1 MKYFKPF
8 IPFIACWILL
18 FNSNNFQSVALING
32 IGQLVLFLFVVCI
45 PIWKTG
51 RMSYVDIGWP
61 WGVALIGLITYC
73 QINTITLSK
82 TLVITAYILIGSRM
96 GLGALKMW
104 SMGLLKKEFPR
115 YEYQKI
121 RWEKSNKTNTGLAM
135 QVEALSQGLANAS
148 FLAIP
153 IFLISVSPS
162 TQLSPLEIIGFTIFI
177 LSIVLETVADYQKLK
192 FLKEMKHQNKQNMVC
207 DIGLW
212 KYTRHP
218 NYFAEWMVWNGLII
232 ASISSFI
239 SLFDSEALWL
249 WIMIG
254 VALLY
259 TSRIMYITL
268 VYLTG
273 AVPSEYYSA
282 QKRPNYKKY
291 QQSTK
296 NTKQD
301 IKLASLPCGIL
312 F

>member
-32 IGQLVLFLFVVCI
+32 VGQLVLFLFVVCI

-121 RWEKSNKTNTGLAM
+121 RWEKSSKTNISLAM

-162 TQLSPLEIIGFTIFI
+162 TQLSALEIIGFTIFI
-177 LSIVLETVADYQKLK
+177 LSIVFETVADYQKLK
-192 FLKEMKHQNKQNMVC
+192 FLKEMKRQNKKNMVC

-232 ASISSFI
+232 ASIPSYI

-249 WIMIG
+249 WILIG
-254 VALLY
+254 VALLIY
-259 TSRIMYITL
+259 FKNYVCYFSISYR
-268 VYLTG
+268 
-273 AVPSEYYSA
+273 SYS
-282 QKRPNYKKY
+282 
-291 QQSTK
+291 
-296 NTKQD
+296 
-301 IKLASLPCGIL
+301 

>member
-32 IGQLVLFLFVVCI
+32 IGQLVLFLVVVCI

-121 RWEKSNKTNTGLAM
+121 RWEKSNKSNTVLAM

-162 TQLSPLEIIGFTIFI
+162 TQLSALEIIGFTIFI
-177 LSIVLETVADYQKLK
+177 LSIVFETIADYQKLK
-192 FLKEMKHQNKQNMVC
+192 FLKEMKRQNKKNMVC
-207 DIGLW
+207 NIGFW

-232 ASISSFI
+232 ASIPSYI

-254 VALLY
+254 FALLY

-273 AVPSEYYSA
+273 AVPSEYYSV
-282 QKRPNYKKY
+282 QKRPAYKAY
-291 QQSTK
+291 QQSTNIFFPGPK
-296 NTKQD
+296 KV
-301 IKLASLPCGIL
+301 
-312 F
+312 

>member
-73 QINTITLSK
+73 QINAMTLSK

-104 SMGLLKKEFPR
+104 STGLLKKEFPR

-121 RWEKSNKTNTGLAM
+121 RWEKSNKTNISLAM

-153 IFLISVSPS
+153 IFLISVSPLTKIS
-162 TQLSPLEIIGFTIFI
+162 ILEIIGFTIFVF
-177 LSIVLETVADYQKLK
+177 SIVFETIADYQKLK
-192 FLKEMKHQNKQNMVC
+192 FLKEMKFQNKKNMVC

-232 ASISSFI
+232 ASIPSFLA
-239 SLFDSEALWL
+239 LFESEVL
-249 WIMIG
+249 WIWALIG
-254 VALLY
+254 IALLY

-273 AVPSEYYSA
+273 AVPSEHYSA
-282 QKRPNYKKY
+282 QKRPTYKSY
-291 QQSTK
+291 QQSTNIFFPGPK
-296 NTKQD
+296 K
-301 IKLASLPCGIL
+301 I
-312 F
+312 

>member
-8 IPFIACWILL
+8 IPFLACWILL
-18 FNSNNFQSVALING
+18 FNSNNFQSIALING
-32 IGQLVLFLFVVCI
+32 IGQLALFLFVVCI

-121 RWEKSNKTNTGLAM
+121 RWEKSNKTNIGLAM

-177 LSIVLETVADYQKLK
+177 LSIVFETVADYQKLE
-192 FLKEMKHQNKQNMVC
+192 FLKEMKRQNKKNMVC

-232 ASISSFI
+232 ASIPSYI
-239 SLFDSEALWL
+239 SLFDSEVLWL

-273 AVPSEYYSA
+273 AIPSEYYSA
-282 QKRPNYKKY
+282 QKRPAYKAY
-291 QQSTK
+291 QQSTNIFFPGPK
-296 NTKQD
+296 KV
-301 IKLASLPCGIL
+301 
-312 F
+312 

>member
-73 QINTITLSK
+73 QINNITLSK
-82 TLVITAYILIGSRM
+82 NLIIAAYILIGSRM

-121 RWEKSNKTNTGLAM
+121 RWEKSNKTNISFAM

-162 TQLSPLEIIGFTIFI
+162 TPLSPLEIIGFTIFI
-177 LSIVLETVADYQKLK
+177 LSIAFETIADYQKLK
-192 FLKEMKHQNKQNMVC
+192 FLKEMKRQNKQNMVC
-207 DIGLW
+207 DKGLW

-232 ASISSFI
+232 ASIPSYI

-273 AVPSEYYSA
+273 AIPSEHYSA
-282 QKRPNYKKY
+282 QKRPSYKAY
-291 QQSTK
+291 QQST
-296 NTKQD
+296 NIFFPGP
-301 IKLASLPCGIL
+301 IKK
-312 F
+312 

>member
-18 FNSNNFQSVALING
+18 FNSNNFQSIALING

-73 QINTITLSK
+73 QINAITLSK
-82 TLVITAYILIGSRM
+82 TLVITAYTLIGSRM

-121 RWEKSNKTNTGLAM
+121 RWKKSNKTNISLAM

-153 IFLISVSPS
+153 IFLISASPL
-162 TQLSPLEIIGFTIFI
+162 TQLSTIEIIGFTIFI
-177 LSIVLETVADYQKLK
+177 LSIVLETVADYQKLS
-192 FLKEMKHQNKQNMVC
+192 FLREMKRQNKQNMVC

-232 ASISSFI
+232 ASIPSFLA
-239 SLFDSEALWL
+239 LFESEVL
-249 WIMIG
+249 WIWTLIG
-254 VALLY
+254 IALLY

-273 AVPSEYYSA
+273 AVPSEYYSS
-282 QKRPNYKKY
+282 QKRPAYKSY
-291 QQSTK
+291 QQSTNIFFPGPK
-296 NTKQD
+296 K
-301 IKLASLPCGIL
+301 I
-312 F
+312 

>member
-32 IGQLVLFLFVVCI
+32 IGQLMLFLFVVCI

-73 QINTITLSK
+73 QINAMTLSK

-104 SMGLLKKEFPR
+104 SAGLLKKEFPR

-121 RWEKSNKTNTGLAM
+121 RWEKSNKTNISLAM

-192 FLKEMKHQNKQNMVC
+192 FLKEMKRQNKQNMVC
-207 DIGLW
+207 DVGLW

-232 ASISSFI
+232 ASIPSFI

-291 QQSTK
+291 QQSTNIFFPGPK
-296 NTKQD
+296 K
-301 IKLASLPCGIL
+301 I
-312 F
+312 

>member
-18 FNSNNFQSVALING
+18 FSSSNFQSVALING
-32 IGQLVLFLFVVCI
+32 LGQLVLFLFVVCI

-121 RWEKSNKTNTGLAM
+121 RWKKSNKTNISLAM

-162 TQLSPLEIIGFTIFI
+162 TQLSTFEIIGFTIFI
-177 LSIVLETVADYQKLK
+177 LSIVFETVADYQKLK
-192 FLKEMKHQNKQNMVC
+192 FLKEMKRQNKKNMVC

-232 ASISSFI
+232 ASIPSYI
-239 SLFDSEALWL
+239 ALFDSEVLWL

-273 AVPSEYYSA
+273 AIPSEYYSA
-282 QKRPNYKKY
+282 QKRPAYKAY
-291 QQSTK
+291 QQSTNIFFPGPK
-296 NTKQD
+296 KV
-301 IKLASLPCGIL
+301 
-312 F
+312 

>member
-73 QINTITLSK
+73 LNDVTTLSK
-82 TLVITAYILIGSRM
+82 ILIIAAYIIIGSRM

-162 TQLSPLEIIGFTIFI
+162 TQISTLEIIGFTIFV
-177 LSIVLETVADYQKLK
+177 LSLVFETVADYQKLK
-192 FLKEMKHQNKQNMVC
+192 FLKEMKSQNKKNMVC
-207 DIGLW
+207 DVGLW

-232 ASISSFI
+232 ASIPSYI

-254 VALLY
+254 IALLY

-268 VYLTG
+268 LYLTG

-282 QKRPNYKKY
+282 QKRPNYKAY
-291 QQSTK
+291 QQSTNIFFPGPK
-296 NTKQD
+296 K
-301 IKLASLPCGIL
+301 I
-312 F
+312 

>member
-18 FNSNNFQSVALING
+18 FNSNNFQSIALINA
-32 IGQLVLFLFVVCI
+32 IGQLALFLFVVCI

-121 RWEKSNKTNTGLAM
+121 RWEKSNKTNISLAM

-162 TQLSPLEIIGFTIFI
+162 TQLSLLEIIGFTIFI
-177 LSIVLETVADYQKLK
+177 LSIVFETIADYQKLK
-192 FLKEMKHQNKQNMVC
+192 FLKEMKRQNKQNMVC
-207 DIGLW
+207 DIGVW
-212 KYTRHP
+212 KFTRHP

-232 ASISSFI
+232 ASIPSYI
-239 SLFDSEALWL
+239 SLFDSEALLL

-259 TSRIMYITL
+259 TSRIMYVTL

-273 AVPSEYYSA
+273 AIPSEHYSV
-282 QKRPNYKKY
+282 QKRPAYKAY
-291 QQSTK
+291 QQSTNIFFPGFK
-296 NTKQD
+296 R
-301 IKLASLPCGIL
+301 
-312 F
+312 

>member
-18 FNSNNFQSVALING
+18 LTSKNFQSIALING
-32 IGQLVLFLFVVCI
+32 IAQLVLFLFVVCI

-73 QINTITLSK
+73 LNDIITLSK
-82 TLVITAYILIGSRM
+82 ILIITAYILIGSRM

-121 RWEKSNKTNTGLAM
+121 RWKKSNKNNTALAM

-153 IFLISVSPS
+153 IFLISVSPL
-162 TQLSPLEIIGFTIFI
+162 TQLSPLEIMGFIIFI
-177 LSIVLETVADYQKLK
+177 LSIVFEIVADYQKLK
-192 FLKEMKHQNKQNMVC
+192 FLKEMKRENKQNMVC

-232 ASISSFI
+232 ASIPSYI
-239 SLFDSEALWL
+239 SLFDLEALWL

-254 VALLY
+254 IALLY

-282 QKRPNYKKY
+282 QKRPAYKAY
-291 QQSTK
+291 QQSTNIFFPGFK
-296 NTKQD
+296 K
-301 IKLASLPCGIL
+301 
-312 F
+312 

>member
-73 QINTITLSK
+73 LNDVTTLSK
-82 TLVITAYILIGSRM
+82 ILIIAAYIIIGSRM

-104 SMGLLKKEFPR
+104 SMGLLKKELPR

-192 FLKEMKHQNKQNMVC
+192 FLKEMKLQNKQNMVC
-207 DIGLW
+207 DVGLW

-232 ASISSFI
+232 ASIPSFI
-239 SLFDSEALWL
+239 LLFDSEALWL

-254 VALLY
+254 IALLY

-268 VYLTG
+268 LYLTG

-282 QKRPNYKKY
+282 QKRPNYKAY
-291 QQSTK
+291 QQSTNIFFPGPK
-296 NTKQD
+296 K
-301 IKLASLPCGIL
+301 I
-312 F
+312 

>member
-1 MKYFKPF
+1 M
-8 IPFIACWILL
+8 PFIACWILL
-18 FNSNNFQSVALING
+18 FNSSNFQSIALING
-32 IGQLVLFLFVVCI
+32 IAQLVLFLFVVCI

-82 TLVITAYILIGSRM
+82 TLIITAYILIGSRM

-177 LSIVLETVADYQKLK
+177 LSLVFETVADYQKLK
-192 FLKEMKHQNKQNMVC
+192 FLKEMKRQNKKNMVC

-232 ASISSFI
+232 ASIPSYI

-254 VALLY
+254 IALLY
-259 TSRIMYITL
+259 TSRIMYVTL

-273 AVPSEYYSA
+273 AIPSEYYSA
-282 QKRPNYKKY
+282 QKRPAYKAY
-291 QQSTK
+291 QKST
-296 NTKQD
+296 N
-301 IKLASLPCGIL
+301 IFFPGLAKK
-312 F
+312 

>member
-32 IGQLVLFLFVVCI
+32 VGQLVLFLFVVCI

-104 SMGLLKKEFPR
+104 NMGLLKKEFPR

-121 RWEKSNKTNTGLAM
+121 RWKKSNKTNISLAM

-153 IFLISVSPS
+153 IFLIAASPL
-162 TQLSPLEIIGFTIFI
+162 TQLSIIEIIGFSIFI
-177 LSIVLETVADYQKLK
+177 LSIALETVADYQKLS
-192 FLKEMKHQNKQNMVC
+192 FLREMKRQNKQNMVC
-207 DIGLW
+207 DKGLW

-232 ASISSFI
+232 ASIPSYI

-259 TSRIMYITL
+259 TSRIMYVTL

-273 AVPSEYYSA
+273 AIPSEYYST
-282 QKRPNYKKY
+282 QKRPAYKAY
-291 QQSTK
+291 QQSTNIFFPGPK
-296 NTKQD
+296 KV
-301 IKLASLPCGIL
+301 
-312 F
+312 

>member
-61 WGVALIGLITYC
+61 WGVALIGLIAYC

-153 IFLISVSPS
+153 IFLISESPLA
-162 TQLSPLEIIGFTIFI
+162 QLSTLEIIGFTIFV
-177 LSIVLETVADYQKLK
+177 LSLVFETVADYQKLK
-192 FLKEMKHQNKQNMVC
+192 FLKEMKLQNKQNMVC
-207 DIGLW
+207 DVGLW

-232 ASISSFI
+232 ASIPSFI

-268 VYLTG
+268 LYLTG

-291 QQSTK
+291 QQSTNIFFPGPK
-296 NTKQD
+296 K
-301 IKLASLPCGIL
+301 I
-312 F
+312 

>member
-18 FNSNNFQSVALING
+18 FNSNNFQSIALING
-32 IGQLVLFLFVVCI
+32 ISQLVLFFFVVCI

-104 SMGLLKKEFPR
+104 SMELLKKEFPR

-162 TQLSPLEIIGFTIFI
+162 TQLSALEIIGFTIFI
-177 LSIVLETVADYQKLK
+177 LSIVFETIADYQKLK
-192 FLKEMKHQNKQNMVC
+192 FLKEMKRQNKKNMVC

-232 ASISSFI
+232 ASIPSYI

-282 QKRPNYKKY
+282 QKRPGYKTY
-291 QQSTK
+291 QQSTNIFFPGPK
-296 NTKQD
+296 KV
-301 IKLASLPCGIL
+301 
-312 F
+312 

>member
-8 IPFIACWILL
+8 IQFIACWILL
-18 FNSNNFQSVALING
+18 FNSNNFQSIALING

-73 QINTITLSK
+73 QINNITLSK
-82 TLVITAYILIGSRM
+82 NLIIAAYILIGSRM

-121 RWEKSNKTNTGLAM
+121 RWEKSNKTNIGLAM

-162 TQLSPLEIIGFTIFI
+162 TQLSALEIIGFTIFVF
-177 LSIVLETVADYQKLK
+177 SIVFETIADYQKLK
-192 FLKEMKHQNKQNMVC
+192 FLKEMKCQNKKNMVC

-232 ASISSFI
+232 ASIPSYI

-273 AVPSEYYSA
+273 AIPSEHYSA
-282 QKRPNYKKY
+282 QKRPSYKAY
-291 QQSTK
+291 QQST
-296 NTKQD
+296 NIFFPGP
-301 IKLASLPCGIL
+301 IKK
-312 F
+312 

>member
-1 MKYFKPF
+1 M
-8 IPFIACWILL
+8 PFIACWILL
-18 FNSNNFQSVALING
+18 FNSNNFQSIALING

-82 TLVITAYILIGSRM
+82 NLIIAAYILIGSRM

-121 RWEKSNKTNTGLAM
+121 RWEKSNKTNISFAM

-162 TQLSPLEIIGFTIFI
+162 TPLSPLEIIGFTIFI
-177 LSIVLETVADYQKLK
+177 LSIVFETVADYQKLK
-192 FLKEMKHQNKQNMVC
+192 FLKEMKRQNNQNMVC

-232 ASISSFI
+232 ASIPSYI

-282 QKRPNYKKY
+282 QKRPAYKAY
-291 QQSTK
+291 QQSTNIFFPGPK
-296 NTKQD
+296 KV
-301 IKLASLPCGIL
+301 
-312 F
+312 

>member
-18 FNSNNFQSVALING
+18 FSSNNFQSIALING

-121 RWEKSNKTNTGLAM
+121 RWEKSNKTNISLAM

-162 TQLSPLEIIGFTIFI
+162 TQLSALEIIGFTIFI
-177 LSIVLETVADYQKLK
+177 LSIVFETIADYQKLK
-192 FLKEMKHQNKQNMVC
+192 FLKEMKRQNKKNMVC

-232 ASISSFI
+232 ASIPSYI

-254 VALLY
+254 IALIY
-259 TSRIMYITL
+259 TSRIMYVTL

-273 AVPSEYYSA
+273 AIPSEYYSA
-282 QKRPNYKKY
+282 QKRSGYKTY
-291 QQSTK
+291 QQSTNIFFPGPK
-296 NTKQD
+296 KV
-301 IKLASLPCGIL
+301 
-312 F
+312 

>member
-8 IPFIACWILL
+8 IPFLACWILL
-18 FNSNNFQSVALING
+18 FNSNNFQSFALING

-45 PIWKTG
+45 PIWRTK

-162 TQLSPLEIIGFTIFI
+162 TQLSSLEIIGFTIFM
-177 LSIVLETVADYQKLK
+177 LSLVFETIADYQKLK
-192 FLKEMKHQNKQNMVC
+192 FLKEMKRQNKKNMVC

-232 ASISSFI
+232 ASIPSYI

-282 QKRPNYKKY
+282 QKRPAYKAY
-291 QQSTK
+291 QQSTNIFFPGFK
-296 NTKQD
+296 K
-301 IKLASLPCGIL
+301 IS
-312 F
+312 

>member
-18 FNSNNFQSVALING
+18 FNSNNFQSIAIING

-61 WGVALIGLITYC
+61 WGVALIGLIAYC

-121 RWEKSNKTNTGLAM
+121 RWEKSNKSNTGLAM

-153 IFLISVSPS
+153 IFLISVSHS
-162 TQLSPLEIIGFTIFI
+162 IQLSTLEIIGFTIFI
-177 LSIVLETVADYQKLK
+177 FSIVFETIADYQKLK
-192 FLKEMKHQNKQNMVC
+192 FLKEMKSQNKQNMVC
-207 DIGLW
+207 DIGFW

-232 ASISSFI
+232 ASIPSYI

-273 AVPSEYYSA
+273 AVPSEYYSS
-282 QKRPNYKKY
+282 QKRPGYRTY
-291 QQSTK
+291 QQSTNIFFPGPK
-296 NTKQD
+296 KV
-301 IKLASLPCGIL
+301 
-312 F
+312 

>member
-18 FNSNNFQSVALING
+18 FSSSNFQSIALING

-121 RWEKSNKTNTGLAM
+121 RWKKSNKTNISLAM

-153 IFLISVSPS
+153 IFLISVSPFK
-162 TQLSPLEIIGFTIFI
+162 QLSTLEIIGFTIFI
-177 LSIVLETVADYQKLK
+177 LSIVFETIADYQKLK
-192 FLKEMKHQNKQNMVC
+192 FLKEMKRQNKKNMVC

-232 ASISSFI
+232 ASIPSYI

-254 VALLY
+254 IALLY

-282 QKRPNYKKY
+282 QKRPGYKTY
-291 QQSTK
+291 QQSTNIFFPGPK
-296 NTKQD
+296 KV
-301 IKLASLPCGIL
+301 
-312 F
+312 

>member
-18 FNSNNFQSVALING
+18 FNSNNFQSIALING

-73 QINTITLSK
+73 LNDTTTLSK
-82 TLVITAYILIGSRM
+82 ILIITAYILIGSRM

-121 RWEKSNKTNTGLAM
+121 RWEKSNKTNIGLAM

-192 FLKEMKHQNKQNMVC
+192 FLKEMKRQNKQNMVC
-207 DIGLW
+207 DKGLW

-232 ASISSFI
+232 ASIPSFI

-291 QQSTK
+291 QQSTNIFFPGPK
-296 NTKQD
+296 K
-301 IKLASLPCGIL
+301 I
-312 F
+312 

>member
-8 IPFIACWILL
+8 IPFLACWILL
-18 FNSNNFQSVALING
+18 FNSNNFQSIALING
-32 IGQLVLFLFVVCI
+32 IGQLALFLFVVCI

-121 RWEKSNKTNTGLAM
+121 RWEKSNKTNIGLAM

-177 LSIVLETVADYQKLK
+177 LSIVFETVADYQKLE
-192 FLKEMKHQNKQNMVC
+192 FLKEMKRQNKKNMVC

-232 ASISSFI
+232 ASIPSYI

-254 VALLY
+254 IALLY

-273 AVPSEYYSA
+273 AIPSEYYSA
-282 QKRPNYKKY
+282 QKRPAYKAY
-291 QQSTK
+291 QQSTNIFFPGPK
-296 NTKQD
+296 KV
-301 IKLASLPCGIL
+301 
-312 F
+312 

>member
-8 IPFIACWILL
+8 IPFIACWIML
-18 FNSNNFQSVALING
+18 FKSNNFQSVALING

-115 YEYQKI
+115 YEYQKK

-153 IFLISVSPS
+153 IFLISVSHS
-162 TQLSPLEIIGFTIFI
+162 TQISTLEIIGFTIFV
-177 LSIVLETVADYQKLK
+177 LSLVFETVADYQKLK
-192 FLKEMKHQNKQNMVC
+192 FLKEMKRQNKKNMVC

-232 ASISSFI
+232 ASIPSYI
-239 SLFDSEALWL
+239 SLFALEALWL
-249 WIMIG
+249 WILIG

-273 AVPSEYYSA
+273 AIPSEYYSA
-282 QKRPNYKKY
+282 QKRPAYKAY
-291 QQSTK
+291 QHSTNIFFPGPK
-296 NTKQD
+296 K
-301 IKLASLPCGIL
+301 I
-312 F
+312 

>member
-32 IGQLVLFLFVVCI
+32 VGQLVLFLFVVCI

-82 TLVITAYILIGSRM
+82 TLVITAYVLIGSRM

-121 RWEKSNKTNTGLAM
+121 RWEKSNKTNISLAM

-153 IFLISVSPS
+153 IFLISVSPFK
-162 TQLSPLEIIGFTIFI
+162 QLSTLEIIGFTIFI
-177 LSIVLETVADYQKLK
+177 LSIVFETIADYQKLK
-192 FLKEMKHQNKQNMVC
+192 FLKEMKRQNKKNMVC

-232 ASISSFI
+232 ASIPSYI

-254 VALLY
+254 IALLY

-282 QKRPNYKKY
+282 QKRPGYKTY
-291 QQSTK
+291 QQSTNIFFPGPK
-296 NTKQD
+296 KV
-301 IKLASLPCGIL
+301 
-312 F
+312 